1 MKLFLDEAKRI
12 NNYSF
17 FKKKYD
23 YILLTILVLSLF
35 SYKFIAVYGILSAI
49 GYKAL
54 LPVMVY
60 KLLIYKYLFVANI
73 AVCAYYCKDKRLL
86 ITKNEYNK
94 PSIKQYYKLKVV
106 NAALLYVYL
115 FVANMVI
122 STIFSFILI
131 SSK

>member
-1 MKLFLDEAKRI
+1 MRLFLDEAKLI

-35 SYKFIAVYGILSAI
+35 SYKFIAVYGILSLV

-60 KLLIYKYLFVANI
+60 KLIIYKYVFVANI
-73 AVCAYYCKDKRLL
+73 AVCAYYCKNRRLI
-86 ITKNEYNK
+86 ITRNEYNK
-94 PSIKQYYKLKVV
+94 PSIKKYYKLKVI
-106 NAALLYVYL
+106 NASLLYVYL

>member
-1 MKLFLDEAKRI
+1 MKLFLDEAKLI
-12 NNYSF
+12 DNYSF

-35 SYKFIAVYGILSAI
+35 SYKFIAVYGILSAV

-60 KLLIYKYLFVANI
+60 KLIIYKYLFVANI
-73 AVCAYYCKDKRLL
+73 AACAYYCKNRRLL
-86 ITKNEYNK
+86 ITRNEYNK
-94 PSIKQYYKLKVV
+94 PSIKQYYKLKVI

-115 FVANMVI
+115 FVVNMVI
-122 STIFSFILI
+122 STIFSFIII